1 MGPRL
6 FRRGN
11 TGTIEAAAGFLAGL
25 QWGHAFSDVE
35 MDPLEFDIL
44 ADELTSMGPRLF
56 RRGNLKPCCASLLDR
71 PTSMVPRL
79 FRRGNRGHFS
89 GSPDA
94 EKMAFFER
102 LVFVSVPLAF
112 SSRFCL
118 GIRYQAPFR
127 AVPGFLVTTKPLA
140 AVKRLSPSGRSSRDE
155 LPETRF
161 FCRLLPP
168 EVPGL

>member
-1 MGPRL
+1 
-6 FRRGN
+6 
-11 TGTIEAAAGFLAGL
+11 
-25 QWGHAFSDVE
+25 
-35 MDPLEFDIL
+35 
-44 ADELTSMGPRLF
+44 
-56 RRGNLKPCCASLLDR
+56 
-71 PTSMVPRL
+71 
-79 FRRGNRGHFS
+79 
-89 GSPDA
+89 
-94 EKMAFFER
+94 MAFFER

-140 AVKRLSPSGRSSRDE
+140 AVKRLSPSGRSSQDE

>member
-1 MGPRL
+1 MGQY
-6 FRRGN
+6 
-11 TGTIEAAAGFLAGL
+11 AA
-25 QWGHAFSDVE
+25 
-35 MDPLEFDIL
+35 
-44 ADELTSMGPRLF
+44 SMG
-56 RRGNLKPCCASLLDR
+56 
-71 PTSMVPRL
+71 PRL

-94 EKMAFFER
+94 EKMAVFER

-140 AVKRLSPSGRSSRDE
+140 AVKRLSPSGRSSQDE

>member
-11 TGTIEAAAGFLAGL
+11 GFAFPDWPAITGVL

-35 MDPLEFDIL
+35 MALRKANDRCNITLQWGHAFSDVEIKKMGVPTPYLRL
-44 ADELTSMGPRLF
+44 ASMG
-56 RRGNLKPCCASLLDR
+56 
-71 PTSMVPRL
+71 PRL

-127 AVPGFLVTTKPLA
+127 AVP
-140 AVKRLSPSGRSSRDE
+140 
-155 LPETRF
+155 
-161 FCRLLPP
+161 
-168 EVPGL
+168 